1 MYSKECIK
9 HYANSMPKLRINI
22 FINKT
27 NILQN
32 NLFVYL
38 AFMRQN
44 AYFFLN
50 ISFMRKE
57 QVTAY

>member
-1 MYSKECIK
+1 
-9 HYANSMPKLRINI
+9 MPKLSINI
-22 FINKT
+22 FTNKT

-50 ISFMRKE
+50 IAFMREE
-57 QVTAY
+57 QVTAH